1 MIGTLGKMVKMY
13 DFKSEYL
20 MLKDEIDSKLNDVLN
35 DSAFS
40 SGKYVEA
47 FEKDFSNYSGS
58 KYCVAVNN
66 GTSALQAAL
75 MALGVGFG
83 DEVIVPTFSFFATS
97 EAVSLVGAKP
107 VFVDSND
114 KDFNINVDD
123 IEKNITNKTKAIIC
137 VHLFGQICE
146 IDKLIQISTKH
157 NLFIIEDSAQSHGA
171 EYNNKK
177 SGTFGDVACFSF
189 YPTKI

>member
-1 MIGTLGKMVKMY
+1 
-13 DFKSEYL
+13 

-40 SGKYVEA
+40 SGKYVEV

-83 DEVIVPTFSFFATS
+83 DEVIVSNIFRTS
-97 EAVSLVGAKP
+97 EAVSLVGANLF
-107 VFVDSND
+107 FVDSID

-123 IEKNITNKTKAIIC
+123 IEKKLNHKTKAIIC
-137 VHLFGQICE
+137 AFIW
-146 IDKLIQISTKH
+146 T
-157 NLFIIEDSAQSHGA
+157 NL
-171 EYNNKK
+171 
-177 SGTFGDVACFSF
+177 
-189 YPTKI
+189 